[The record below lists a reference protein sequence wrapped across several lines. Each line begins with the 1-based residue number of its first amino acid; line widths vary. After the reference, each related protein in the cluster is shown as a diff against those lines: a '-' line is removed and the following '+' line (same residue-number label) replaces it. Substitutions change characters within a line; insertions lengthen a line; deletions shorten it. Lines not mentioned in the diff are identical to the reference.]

1 MGLEWKFTKKIYNFW
16 KDNLERNAKRI
27 SVAIG
32 AFLVYGLVTI
42 PIDPVWKGA
51 IITLGSIIIMSIFG
65 KNGNGQKEEEIGE
78 EAIKSAKVRL
88 IKQELEEL
96 ETIET

>member
-1 MGLEWKFTKKIYNFW
+1 MKFEWKFTKKIYKFW

-32 AFLVYGLVTI
+32 AFLIYGLVTI
-42 PIDPVWKGA
+42 PIDPLWKGA

-65 KNGNGQKEEEIGE
+65 KNGNGQTEEKAKE
-78 EAIKSAKVRL
+78 
-88 IKQELEEL
+88 
-96 ETIET
+96 IEPVN

>member
-1 MGLEWKFTKKIYNFW
+1 MKFEWKFTKKIYKFW
-16 KDNLERNAKRI
+16 KNNMERNAKRI

-42 PIDPVWKGA
+42 PMDPVWKGA

-65 KNGNGQKEEEIGE
+65 KNGNGGEVEKKEGD
-78 EAIKSAKVRL
+78 L
-88 IKQELEEL
+88 
-96 ETIET
+96 

>member
-1 MGLEWKFTKKIYNFW
+1 MKTKKRWNWLKILADFW
-16 KDNLERNAKRI
+16 TANLERNAKRI

-42 PIDPVWKGA
+42 PFDPIWKGA

-65 KNGNGQKEEEIGE
+65 KNGNGQSKEVESESE
-78 EAIKSAKVRL
+78 YK
-88 IKQELEEL
+88 
-96 ETIET
+96 